1 MSKWISKCF
10 IAQMDAMKIASII
23 SEHGETNVLD
33 GDNVIAGLV
42 YRLMNL
48 CLMKKVF

>member
-1 MSKWISKCF
+1 MENVQMNVINALLKWI
-10 IAQMDAMKIASII
+10 AMKIASIA

-42 YRLMNL
+42 I
-48 CLMKKVF
+48 V